1 MYDKMLRPMR
11 VSYCS
16 VEIVFLFSE
25 MERKDQQ
32 LTLLGQMNAAVH
44 LKRITETAFVLVN
57 AVF

>member
-1 MYDKMLRPMR
+1 MLCPMR

-16 VEIVFLFSE
+16 VKRVFLFSE

-32 LTLLGQMNAAVH
+32 LILLGQMNAAVH